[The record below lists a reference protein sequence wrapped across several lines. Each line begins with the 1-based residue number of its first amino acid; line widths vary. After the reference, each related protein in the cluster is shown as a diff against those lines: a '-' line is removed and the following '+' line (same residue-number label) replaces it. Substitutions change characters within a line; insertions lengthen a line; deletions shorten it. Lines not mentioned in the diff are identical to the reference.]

1 MWSVTPSVTVINLQ
15 RVMIHLLSTLY
26 TCWFISTERNVFRTQ
41 QGINHN
47 RRRPEKQNKL
57 RRAGNS
63 IALQFYKLNWEKWSW
78 STVQPVPSYNNFSFL
93 VFRDVSECEPARE
106 KKKNQKKSYNSD
118 LGMRRTEIWRAQ
130 WAHKTG
136 RFLLHCLGR
145 TWTGA
150 GVCKEILSPSL
161 PPAYLS

>member
-1 MWSVTPSVTVINLQ
+1 
-15 RVMIHLLSTLY
+15 MIHLLSTLY
-26 TCWFISTERNVFRTQ
+26 TCWFISTERNAFRTQ

-78 STVQPVPSYNNFSFL
+78 STVQPVPSYSNFSFL

-106 KKKNQKKSYNSD
+106 KEKEPKKKATIQTWGCEGLKYGEFNEPIKPEDFIALFGTYLNW
-118 LGMRRTEIWRAQ
+118 RRSVQ
-130 WAHKTG
+130 G
-136 RFLLHCLGR
+136 DSF
-145 TWTGA
+145 
-150 GVCKEILSPSL
+150 SL
-161 PPAYLS
+161 PPACLSILELRFAVVVFVT